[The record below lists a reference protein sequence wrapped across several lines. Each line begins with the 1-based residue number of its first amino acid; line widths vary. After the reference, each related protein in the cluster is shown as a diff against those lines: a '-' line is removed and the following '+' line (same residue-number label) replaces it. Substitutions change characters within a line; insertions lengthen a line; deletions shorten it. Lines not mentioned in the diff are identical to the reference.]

1 MGNLKNKSLKELREE
16 AGLLQ
21 KDVAEKLGISLS
33 NYSKKENGIVKVSIV
48 EANSLSKI
56 LKKDLSQIFLACE
69 FQK

>member
-1 MGNLKNKSLKELREE
+1 MDNLKNKSLKELREE

-21 KDVAEKLGISLS
+21 KDVAEKLGISLP
-33 NYSKKENGIVKVSIV
+33 NYSKKENGLVKVSIV
-48 EANSLSKI
+48 EAKSLSKI